1 MFNILTKILLLLL
14 PTSLKRKLY
23 SLRSILQVYDN
34 WFGVLRVYLLGGK
47 TNTLLDDF
55 QGGKLHVRVSKEN
68 IGSLISF
75 SSVLLKLRDLGYEIK
90 NDVTLRKIIK
100 TLRPNPNKEESNLL
114 WALRVSTEYITGF
127 GSFNDNYSVVTDV
140 NGVKWAIRKKSVVS
154 YKSDLLFGP
163 LLRYYQEPEENKWLS
178 KALQEGSI
186 FVDVGANVG
195 GHSIRASKLGAKV
208 IAVEPI
214 KKIVMYYG

>member
-1 MFNILTKILLLLL
+1 MFNILTKILLLPL
-14 PTSLKRKLY
+14 PTSITRKLY
-23 SLRSILQVYDN
+23 SLRSIHQVYDN
-34 WFGVLRVYLLGGK
+34 WLGVLRVYLFGGQ
-47 TNTLLDDF
+47 TNTLLDNL
-55 QGGKLHVRVSKEN
+55 QGGKLHVEVSKEN
-68 IGSLISF
+68 IGRLISF
-75 SSVLLKLRDLGYEIK
+75 SNVLVKLWDLGYEIRT
-90 NDVTLRKIIK
+90 DVTLRKIIK
-100 TLRPNPNKEESNLL
+100 TLTPNPNKEESNLL

-154 YKSDLLFGP
+154 YQSDLLFGP